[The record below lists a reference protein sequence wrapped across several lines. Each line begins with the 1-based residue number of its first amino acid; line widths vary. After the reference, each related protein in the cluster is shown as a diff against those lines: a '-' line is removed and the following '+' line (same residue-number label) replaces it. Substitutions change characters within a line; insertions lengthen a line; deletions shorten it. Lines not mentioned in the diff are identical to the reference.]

1 MIIFLVTLSS
11 FAEVLSIGA
20 VIPFVAVI
28 MNPDKLMSLKAVS
41 FFTDYLNIKE
51 SDFLIF
57 FTLFF
62 VFVSFLS
69 NLVRLVTL
77 YLTLRLS
84 YAIGSDLSSSLFRKI
99 LDFSYVQRGG
109 LSSSE
114 IVSTIITKSDIVT
127 FQTIVPIFTLI
138 SSIIMLALIGCS
150 LLIYNPI
157 IAISAIIF
165 FGLFYYVVA
174 FFVNTKIHENSKSIS
189 LMSDVVVSKIQQG
202 IRGHK
207 ETILN
212 SLQNYYH
219 VPFSEADY
227 KLRKAQS
234 FNNFIGQCPK
244 FVIESFGISFIAL
257 LALYLRNN
265 TNSSDVLSTI
275 AILALASQRL
285 LPILQHG
292 YLSWINLKSSSQI
305 FLDVLNILKI
315 KTSAKRSHRNNINFN
330 KTIQLKNINFSFRTD
345 KIFQDVNL
353 NIEKG
358 DIVGIYG
365 RSGSGKSTL
374 IDIIM
379 CFLCPTKGEILI
391 DKVKINPTNINNWQS
406 KISLVPQEI
415 FLFNSSIKEN
425 ITFESK
431 TLGVEQEAA
440 FLKSVALVC
449 GKELLA
455 RFGSNNIGEYGSKL
469 SGGQK
474 QRIGLA
480 RAIYHKKEV
489 LVIDEGTNALD
500 KATETIILKSICK
513 YAKENNITI
522 FFITHNKQHHNFFD
536 TILNITNKK
545 ITKYKK
551 RFKNSY
557 DYS

>member
-1 MIIFLVTLSS
+1 
-11 FAEVLSIGA
+11 
-20 VIPFVAVI
+20 
-28 MNPDKLMSLKAVS
+28 MNPDKLMSFKIV
-41 FFTDYLNIKE
+41 NIITGYFKIQE
-51 SDFLIF
+51 SDFLVF

-62 VFVSFLS
+62 IIVSFLS
-69 NLVRLVTL
+69 NLVRLITL

-84 YAIGSDLSSSLFRKI
+84 YAIGSDLSSFLFRKI
-99 LDFSYVQRGG
+99 LDFSYIQRGG
-109 LSSSE
+109 MSSSE

-127 FQTIVPIFTLI
+127 FQTIVPIFTLV
-138 SSIIMLALIGCS
+138 SSIIMLILIVLS
-150 LLIYNPI
+150 LLIYNPP
-157 IAISAIIF
+157 IAISSILF

-174 FFVNTKIHENSKSIS
+174 FFVNNKILENSKSIS
-189 LMSDVVVSKIQQG
+189 LLSDVVVSKIQQG

-227 KLRKAQS
+227 KLRKSQS

-257 LALYLRNN
+257 LALYLRNKS
-265 TNSSDVLSTI
+265 NSSDVLSTV

-305 FLDVLNILKI
+305 FLDVLNILKTR
-315 KTSAKRSHRNNINFN
+315 TSLKRSYINNINFS
-330 KTIQLKNINFSFRTD
+330 KSIQLKNIYFSFHTD
-345 KIFQDVNL
+345 KIFE
-353 NIEKG
+353 NINFKINKG
-358 DIVGIYG
+358 DFVGIYG

-374 IDIIM
+374 IDILM
-379 CFLCPTKGEILI
+379 CFLVPTKGEIFI
-391 DKVKINPTNINNWQS
+391 DKIKINSNNINDWQS

-425 ITFESK
+425 ITFENK
-431 TLGVEQEAA
+431 PLDKKQEAI
-440 FLKSVALVC
+440 FLKSISLVC
-449 GKELLA
+449 GLDLLTK
-455 RFGSNNIGEYGSKL
+455 FGNNNIGEYGSKL

-474 QRIGLA
+474 QKIGLA
-480 RAIYHKKEV
+480 RALYHKKPL

-500 KATETIILKSICK
+500 SKAETVILKNIYR

-522 FFITHNKQHHNFFD
+522 FFITHNKMHYKFFD
-536 TILNITNKK
+536 AILNISNRK

-551 RFKNSY
+551 NNEKY
-557 DYS
+557 M